1 MLLPHVQPP
10 ARDTY
15 HQRVTDRGPER
26 VLIADVLKLR
36 FLRIVVTSAS
46 VGAETILQLINSNPV
61 SLIPPPLNVGS
72 AAVSHT
78 VGCCGTHGARIDVFH
93 ALFFFGLKEELYVI
107 FHIFTNLLPIQK
119 IISWNAQEVKAA
131 APILLS

>member
-36 FLRIVVTSAS
+36 FFQIVVTSVS

-61 SLIPPPLNVGS
+61 SLIPPLLNVGS

-78 VGCCGTHGARIDVFH
+78 AGCCSTHGARTDVFH
-93 ALFFFGLKEELYVI
+93 TLFFFWTEGRVVCQFSHFY
-107 FHIFTNLLPIQK
+107 
-119 IISWNAQEVKAA
+119 
-131 APILLS
+131 